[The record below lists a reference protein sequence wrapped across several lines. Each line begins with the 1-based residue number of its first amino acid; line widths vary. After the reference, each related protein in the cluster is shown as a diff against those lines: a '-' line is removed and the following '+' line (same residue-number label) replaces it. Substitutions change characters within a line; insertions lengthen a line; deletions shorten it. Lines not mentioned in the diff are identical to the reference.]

1 MYCIVNVARR
11 PADPVKS
18 CPCFIL
24 RRLLPRASYLD
35 ISFCA
40 PIGALRSSAR
50 LIGGGWLYSE
60 SMILSRIDI
69 LLPHYFRLA
78 GATMGGRL
86 VGGHPDTRGELTI
99 WTSFD
104 PISAAERTGC
114 LPWVSLEVRGW
125 LAERQQSIW
134 DTRMRQKRVPLARKC
149 VKNANP

>member
-1 MYCIVNVARR
+1 MSLPPTVPN
-11 PADPVKS
+11 S
-18 CPCFIL
+18 L
-24 RRLLPRASYLD
+24 RAHPRAVHASARALSLE
-35 ISFCA
+35 ICLCA
-40 PIGALRSSAR
+40 PFGALRLSAR
-50 LIGGGWLYSE
+50 LIGGGWFYSE

-69 LLPHYFRLA
+69 LIPHYFRLA

-86 VGGHPDTRGELTI
+86 VGGHPDTRAESTM
-99 WTSFD
+99 WTSFE
-104 PISAAERTGC
+104 PISAAERTGG